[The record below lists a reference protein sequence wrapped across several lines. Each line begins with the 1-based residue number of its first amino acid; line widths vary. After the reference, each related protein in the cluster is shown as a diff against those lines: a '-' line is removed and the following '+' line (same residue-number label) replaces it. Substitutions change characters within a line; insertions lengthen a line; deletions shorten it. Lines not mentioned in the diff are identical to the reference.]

1 MRIMTTILVSDLI
14 LGAAMALYL
23 VAIWTRCKKSIAE
36 HGWNIECADPICGNM
51 WAVCFV
57 PIIGILYYLVVGETM
72 GILSVTDKA
81 SVNGIVSI
89 TYGPLSINYDE
100 DHQMH

>member
-1 MRIMTTILVSDLI
+1 MY
-14 LGAAMALYL
+14 YL
-23 VAIWTRCKKSIAE
+23 VA
-36 HGWNIECADPICGNM
+36 
-51 WAVCFV
+51 
-57 PIIGILYYLVVGETM
+57 GEAM

-89 TYGPLSINYDE
+89 NYGPLSFNYEE

>member
-1 MRIMTTILVSDLI
+1 MRILTTILISDLI

-23 VAIWTRCKKSIAE
+23 VVIWTRCKKSIAKQ
-36 HGWNIECADPICGNM
+36 GWNVECADPICGNM
-51 WAVCFV
+51 WAICFV
-57 PIIGILYYLVVGETM
+57 PLIGIMYYLVAGEAM
-72 GILSVTDKA
+72 GILSMTDKA

-89 TYGPLSINYDE
+89 SYGPLSFNYDE